1 MGVKLNKQE
10 KQIVGTKCC
19 NCGSEKDL
27 QYHHIVPTELGGN
40 DILSNMCCV
49 CGECHHKI
57 HFGKSKNIDHGY
69 LIREGIKKSSKKS
82 GRKHGQLDK
91 MTNELKA
98 DIEAYLNDKNI
109 KHIDLMRK
117 HNISRNTLKKYI
129 NLQNTQINN
138 NYEKNIYIYFYVCS
152 ACIASRYS

>member
-19 NCGSEKDL
+19 NCGSKEDL

-49 CGECHHKI
+49 CGNCHHKI
-57 HFGKSKNIDHGY
+57 HFGKSKNINHSY
-69 LIREGIKKSSKKS
+69 LIKEGIKKSSKKS
-82 GRKHGQLDK
+82 GRKYGQLDK
-91 MTNELKA
+91 MTDELRE
-98 DIEAYLNDKNI
+98 DIKTYLNNKSI
-109 KHIDLMRK
+109 KQIDLMKK

-129 NLQNTQINN
+129 EYIN
-138 NYEKNIYIYFYVCS
+138 K
-152 ACIASRYS
+152 